1 MLLSGFYNLAEQALN
16 CLFGST
22 TLWLNGSVKLY
33 DPAVDPPHQTLQPCG
48 REAEHF
54 YNPVEKDNKKGAAR
68 RQLLRCLVVS
78 DHHTF
83 CTGLKLA
90 VICCHWFSYEYQFP
104 SED

>member
-22 TLWLNGSVKLY
+22 TLWLSSLIRIYNPMAK
-33 DPAVDPPHQTLQPCG
+33 QTLQPCG
-48 REAEHF
+48 RDAEHF

-68 RQLLRCLVVS
+68 RQLLMCLVVS